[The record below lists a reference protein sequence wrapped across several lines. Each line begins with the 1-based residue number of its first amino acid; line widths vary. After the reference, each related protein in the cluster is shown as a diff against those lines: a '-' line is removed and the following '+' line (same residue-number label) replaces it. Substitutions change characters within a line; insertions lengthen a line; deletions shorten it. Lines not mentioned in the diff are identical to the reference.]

1 MSLGENSG
9 ANPAQARIENDN
21 ERVRISDAKG
31 RSAFS
36 VAGRLGPLVTGASL
50 FLLLS
55 SASLLL
61 LASQLTGLLQLDEIG
76 YGDSYILYDIQH
88 FQRTGEI
95 YRDLSQPPYL
105 PAQYSPLVYIIYALP
120 RLNVF
125 GNPFF
130 GPRLVALT
138 AFLGCVA
145 MVISIVRTLIP
156 VRSAWLWGVLLA
168 TSIPV
173 EQWVLQIRGDF
184 LAILFALA
192 AIRLL
197 LIRLPYAV
205 LLAGASAGFATQ
217 FKFVYLAALLA
228 GFLWLLLRREWKQLG
243 IFGAAAAC
251 SSAGLYILFWFREPR
266 MLAQILALSPGIPDV
281 AGSLG
286 LIREVLAAPVVLLAL
301 AALPGV
307 ISRMWPRWMLLLL
320 FMLISF
326 GMGGLAAVQAGANV
340 NYFFE
345 GLFAL
350 VPFAVLGALRLLA
363 WSRTRAG
370 LASFLAGLILFEWFP
385 HKSEAFLYLARFGPH
400 AVAANNARFRKT
412 AASLGGLRI
421 FSTVPRIALFDPQ
434 PALLEPYLLAYM
446 WRLGKTD
453 IRPILERVRRAEFDI
468 AITADEDTT
477 WRGIHHVTP
486 QLRKAL
492 MLAYK
497 PYCMLPNEIKSMGAF
512 PLVYLPLARSADGAV
527 IDRLRRIGCTPYPPV
542 PSFP

>member
-1 MSLGENSG
+1 MSPRENAG
-9 ANPAQARIENDN
+9 ANPAQAKIENNN
-21 ERVRISDAKG
+21 ERLGIADANG
-31 RSAFS
+31 RLAFS
-36 VAGRLGPLVTGASL
+36 VAGRFGPLATGVSL

-55 SASLLL
+55 SGSLFL
-61 LASQLTGLLQLDEIG
+61 LASQFNGLLLLDEIG
-76 YGDSYILYDIQH
+76 YRDSYILYDVQH

-125 GNPFF
+125 GNPFL
-130 GPRLVALT
+130 GPRLVGLT
-138 AFLGCVA
+138 AFLGCIA
-145 MVISIVRTLIP
+145 MVISIVRALIP

-168 TSIPV
+168 TSIPM

-184 LAILFALA
+184 LAILFALT

-197 LIRLPYAV
+197 LIRSPYAV

-217 FKFVYLAALLA
+217 FKFVYLAAILA
-228 GFLWLLLRREWKQLG
+228 GSLWLLLRRKWKLLG
-243 IFGAAAAC
+243 IFAAAGAC

-281 AGSLG
+281 VGSLK
-286 LIREVLAAPVVLLAL
+286 LIRQVLETPVVLLAL

-307 ISRMWPRWMLLLL
+307 ISRLSPRWMLL
-320 FMLISF
+320 FMFSLASF
-326 GMGGLAAVQAGANV
+326 GMNGLAAVQSGANL

-345 GLFAL
+345 SLLAL
-350 VPFAVLGALRLLA
+350 VPFAVLGTLHLLA

-370 LASFLAGLILFEWFP
+370 LASFLAGLILFEWFLP
-385 HKSEAFLYLARFGPH
+385 KAESLLHFVRSGPH
-400 AVAANNARFRKT
+400 AAAMNDARFRKT
-412 AASLGGLRI
+412 AAGLEGLRI
-421 FSTVPRIALFDPQ
+421 FSTVPRMALLDTQ
-434 PALLEPYLLAYM
+434 PALVEPFLLTYM
-446 WRLGKTD
+446 SRLGKTD
-453 IRPILERVRRAEFDI
+453 MHPILERVRRAEFDI
-468 AITADEDTT
+468 AITADSDTT

-497 PYCMLPNEIKSMGAF
+497 PYCTLPNEITSISAF
-512 PLVYLPLARSADGAV
+512 PLVYLPLAKSADGAV
-527 IDRLRRIGCTPYPPV
+527 IDRLSRIGCMPYPPV